1 MFDKKY
7 KNTHVTIKAENPKSG
22 VYKKMM
28 LFLFE
33 VKAEVE
39 KLFEV
44 NFFVYFTKTNQTFHL
59 NMNGRLFNTIIN
71 SRDRPMGYV
80 G

>member
-1 MFDKKY
+1 MFDHKY

-44 NFFVYFTKTNQTFHL
+44 NFFVYLTKTKQTFHS

-71 SRDRPMGYV
+71 SRDRSMGCA